1 MRGINKAIV
10 AVMIALSVMISVLF
24 CSAFAACGEEP
35 ASPPEPEPTPTPSTS
50 VVTKSFT
57 FTPEFGGEYIFF
69 DNIYF
74 EELYVTTNGEEIYPS
89 ADGEYRLTSRTTYVI
104 SFKGCKELSY
114 ELTYDISDDRE
125 VTLSPGEER
134 IVKLGKMYDEI
145 KTISTGNDNI
155 KITGIYRGAPDDLN
169 RYGSSALELSV
180 SEYTLPWRSGE
191 YYVML
196 ENIGNITQTTE
207 IKTREQMSTVPVSE
221 DGAAY
226 AEAYSGGNSAEVIK
240 FCDLPAGNYLLD
252 VQSSNGSVDM
262 DVYCDGLEYTNGM
275 STGKSL
281 YFTVGDDENIYL
293 ILTTHSSD
301 TEVKYEC
308 TLERYSDFY
317 YWLVDGVPWYNDDV
331 YLEQGDSIEIAYCK
345 NGEKTDHII
354 KISDRG
360 DIDEILEGTTFTL
373 APDYPVYNY
382 NFIYLRAYNGA
393 GERYIYWP
401 ELYIVPVLAE
411 PFTGV
416 TFETSNGRTLMTW
429 ENVPNL
435 YSFKYSINGGEER
448 KVLISDV
455 TSLDI
460 TSYISE
466 NVRRALVEITD
477 VTYSYP
483 EYDVEGSPTG
493 ETRKVT
499 HDDIMKFV
507 AEL

>member
-1 MRGINKAIV
+1 MITKKFTAIY
-10 AVMIALSVMISVLF
+10 AFILALLIAFSCIV
-24 CSAFAACGEEP
+24 FAACGEEP

-57 FTPEFGGEYIFF
+57 FKPIYGGEYIFF
-69 DNIYF
+69 DNVYF

-89 ADGEYRLTSRTTYVI
+89 AEGEYLLASHTPYVI

-145 KTISTGNDNI
+145 KTITTDNDDI
-155 KITGIYRGAPDDLN
+155 KITGIYRGTPDDLN
-169 RYGSSALELSV
+169 SYGIFSSEELSV

-196 ENIGNITQTTE
+196 ENIGNITQTAE
-207 IKTREQMSTVPVSE
+207 IKTREQINVVPVSE
-221 DGAAY
+221 DGTAY

-281 YFTVGDDENIYL
+281 YFTVGDNENIYL

-317 YWLVDGVPWYNDDV
+317 YWLIDGVPWYNDDI
-331 YLEQGDSIEIAYCK
+331 YLAQGDSIEIGYCK
-345 NGEKTDHII
+345 NGEEIDHTVRLFY
-354 KISDRG
+354 SDGRN
-360 DIDEILEGTTFTL
+360 EKFEGTTFTL
-373 APDYPVYNY
+373 APDHPINIDIDLFACTVSGGT
-382 NFIYLRAYNGA
+382 FSH
-393 GERYIYWP
+393 WP
-401 ELYIVPVLAE
+401 HLNITPVLAE

-466 NVRRALVEITD
+466 NVRRALVEITY

-483 EYDVEGSPTG
+483 VYDDSGEPTG
-493 ETRKVT
+493 ETRKVV
-499 HDDIMKFV
+499 HDDVMKYV
-507 AEL
+507 VEY